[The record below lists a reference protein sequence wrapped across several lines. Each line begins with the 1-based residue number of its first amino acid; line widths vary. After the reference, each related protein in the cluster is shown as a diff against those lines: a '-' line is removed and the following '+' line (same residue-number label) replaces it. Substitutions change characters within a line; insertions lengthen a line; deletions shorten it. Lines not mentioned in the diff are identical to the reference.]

1 MLDQFIEA
9 LDKQLTP
16 ETLTTITGL
25 IIQKAKAGDGHA
37 LLALAILSSGSGR
50 NQGKRP
56 KGEETPILTAKGE
69 LGCRKCSGPIW
80 DNRERIAKGEFSAK
94 SPTFACRDKNCKW
107 ATWSKTVPTTPE
119 PQPKPQPATQN
130 PLPLDSDQDLPRAQ
144 KLESCRRFMA
154 WIKRAGLPVVVT
166 PEQLQKMSL
175 AQLEKQAGTDRSRI
189 LTRIRDLQKIRYE
202 QVGIPADPW
211 NEMCAWDMQTI
222 CKTAEALHKEF
233 GGTNGI

>member
-1 MLDQFIEA
+1 MLDQLIEA

-16 ETLTTITGL
+16 ETATTITGQ
-25 IIQKAKAGDGHA
+25 IIQKAKAGDGYA

-107 ATWSKTVPTTPE
+107 ATWSKSVTTTPE
-119 PQPKPQPATQN
+119 PQAAAPSPETPGQ
-130 PLPLDSDQDLPRAQ
+130 LPFDVDENLGRDEKMER
-144 KLESCRRFMA
+144 CRRLST
-154 WIKRAGLPVVVT
+154 WLKRAGLPVAIT
-166 PEQLQKMSL
+166 ADQLAKMTN
-175 AQLEKQAGTDRSRI
+175 AQLEKQAGTDRSRL
-189 LTRIRDLQKIRYE
+189 LTRIQELEKIRLK
-202 QVGIPADPW
+202 QKGIPIDPW
-211 NEMCAWDMQTI
+211 NETCGWDMARI
-222 CKTAEALHKEF
+222 CKTAESLHKEF
-233 GGTNGI
+233 GLEK